1 MEIEIHLIWY
11 LISSVGRG
19 SNLDLIFLGIISIFF
34 KTVYRV
40 ILESFKKW
48 RQTEELKRKE

>member
-19 SNLDLIFLGIISIFF
+19 SNLDFIFLRIFIIFF